1 MAKTALDLTVEE
13 LRSYRPDRKPAEQQM
28 GKLWEEAWEVA
39 RAAAHLLRERFGI
52 ERVAVF
58 GSLAHREYF
67 NRWSDID
74 IVAWDIPPDQFYRAV
89 AAVTGISPEFQ
100 VNLVEPEGCR
110 PSVWQSIER
119 EGIDL

>member
-39 RAAAHLLRERFGI
+39 RTAAHLLRERFGVD
-52 ERVAVF
+52 RVVVF
-58 GSLAHREYF
+58 GSLVHREYF

-74 IVAWDIPPDQFYRAV
+74 IAAWGIPPDQFYRAV
-89 AAVTGISPEFQ
+89 AAVTGISHEFQ
-100 VNLVEPEGCR
+100 INLVEPEGCR
-110 PSVWQSIER
+110 PSVRQSIER